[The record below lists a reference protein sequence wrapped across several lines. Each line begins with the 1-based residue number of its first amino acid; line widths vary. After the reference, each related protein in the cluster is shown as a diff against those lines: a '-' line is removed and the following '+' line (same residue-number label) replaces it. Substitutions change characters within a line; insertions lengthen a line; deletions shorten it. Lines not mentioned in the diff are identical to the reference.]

1 MSSFKG
7 ENMQTECF
15 ILSYRIDLYFHDYKL
30 AIEID
35 ENRHRDGNIDYEM
48 KGQKVSE
55 QELGFKLI
63 RIDLDK
69 EDFDIFRAIDEIL
82 KLIKQSTLINK
93 ISTRLKRL
101 EFKSDKITKYK
112 ATKFLQ
118 KNIACVSCKKNN
130 PNENSNCR
138 KNKQNKILLL
148 SNCAIC
154 GKKKLT
160 ITKDEELH
168 NFND

>member
-1 MSSFKG
+1 MLTKIMSSFKG

-30 AIEID
+30 ATEID

-63 RIDLDK
+63 RTDLDK

-112 ATKFLQ
+112 ATKFL
-118 KNIACVSCKKNN
+118 
-130 PNENSNCR
+130 
-138 KNKQNKILLL
+138 
-148 SNCAIC
+148 
-154 GKKKLT
+154 
-160 ITKDEELH
+160 
-168 NFND
+168 

>member
-1 MSSFKG
+1 MLTKIMSSFKG

-15 ILSYRIDLYFHDYKL
+15 ILSYRIDLYFHDSKL

-35 ENRHRDGNIDYEM
+35 ENRHRDGNIDYKM

-63 RIDLDK
+63 RTDLDK

-112 ATKFLQ
+112 ATKFL
-118 KNIACVSCKKNN
+118 
-130 PNENSNCR
+130 
-138 KNKQNKILLL
+138 
-148 SNCAIC
+148 
-154 GKKKLT
+154 
-160 ITKDEELH
+160 
-168 NFND
+168 

>member
-1 MSSFKG
+1 MYKIFHI
-7 ENMQTECF
+7 NYDF
-15 ILSYRIDLYFHDYKL
+15 ILSKCLNNPNHDYKL

-63 RIDLDK
+63 RVDLDK
-69 EDFDIFRAIDEIL
+69 EDFDIFRANDEIL

-101 EFKSDKITKYK
+101 EFKSDEITKYK
-112 ATKFLQ
+112 ASKFL
-118 KNIACVSCKKNN
+118 
-130 PNENSNCR
+130 
-138 KNKQNKILLL
+138 
-148 SNCAIC
+148 
-154 GKKKLT
+154 
-160 ITKDEELH
+160 
-168 NFND
+168 